1 MGMIG
6 VWLPGEGSVVEKVS
20 AENNAGGGFNVAGTV
35 SDSSAMQNGS
45 FGIAAFTVRDSTA
58 QQNLGDGILLNG
70 TGGVA
75 SGNVSAFN
83 GGYGIGAP
91 YSTITR
97 NTVFG
102 NKGFGISVFCPSAIL
117 GNTIFSNEAGNIDA
131 SKTGC
136 VQANNALRQ

>member
-1 MGMIG
+1 
-6 VWLPGEGSVVEKVS
+6 VEKVTADS
-20 AENNAGGGFNVAGTV
+20 NAGGGFNVAGTV
-35 SDSSAMQNGS
+35 SDSFAMQNGS
-45 FGIAAFTVRDSTA
+45 FGIVATTVRNSTA

-75 SGNVSAFN
+75 SGNVSSFN

-91 YSTITR
+91 YSTVTG
-97 NTVFG
+97 NTVIG
-102 NKGFGISVFCPSAIL
+102 NKGFGISVFCPSAIR

-136 VQANNALRQ
+136 VQTDNALRQ